1 MSEMVERNVVVD
13 RRARQPTTLMPG
25 YGGFWTF
32 IAADATLFALL
43 FIQFSLDRA
52 SATAV
57 FDAQQHALRALP
69 GVINTVVLVSSSWT
83 LAVGLRAMHQ
93 GRIRVARWLTLVTV
107 LLGALFAAVKI
118 GQYALDVHDGH
129 TISSGPFFMYYFLIT
144 GIHLLHL
151 MIGLIALAAVAL
163 VMHPGSVQA
172 ADHRPWQSVAAY
184 WHLIDL
190 LWMFIFALVYL
201 AR

>member
-1 MSEMVERNVVVD
+1 MDKLAECSAVAGQ
-13 RRARQPTTLMPG
+13 RAGRPVAVMPG

-43 FIQFSLDRA
+43 FIQFSVDRS
-52 SATAV
+52 SATAR
-57 FDAQQHALRALP
+57 FDAQQHELLVVP
-69 GVINTVVLVSSSWT
+69 GVVNTVVLVTSSWT
-83 LAVGLRAMHQ
+83 MAAGVRAMHKGQ
-93 GRIRVARWLTLVTV
+93 IRAARRLVTV
-107 LLGALFAAVKI
+107 TMLFGVVFAAIKV
-118 GQYALDVHDGH
+118 GQYVLDVHRGH

-151 MIGLIALAAVAL
+151 TIGVIALAAVAL
-163 VMHPGSVQA
+163 VMRPASSLA
-172 ADHRPWQSVAAY
+172 ADRRPWESVAAY

-190 LWMFIFALVYL
+190 LWMFIFPLLYL